1 MLDDNKK
8 LFIIIRGIIV
18 FLIFWFS
25 AYFQYIPIKLFHLDI
40 QNLSPSMNVVLSTFS
55 SLIVVFFL
63 FFIYR
68 KELKIEF
75 KKFKSKFWENLDI
88 GFRYWMIGL
97 IIMMVSNF
105 IINFVFKAG
114 EANNE
119 TALQEMIKSLPWLMV
134 IDAGLLAPFNE
145 EIVFRKIFK
154 DVIRNPIIL
163 VSICSIVFGA
173 AHVVG
178 SASTWLDYLY
188 IIPYGALGGAF
199 AYSYY
204 KTDTVFTS
212 MSMHMIH
219 NTVLVILSI
228 LAL

>member
-68 KELKIEF
+68 KELRIEF

-178 SASTWLDYLY
+178 SASTCLDYLY
-188 IIPYGALGGAF
+188 IIPY
-199 AYSYY
+199 
-204 KTDTVFTS
+204 
-212 MSMHMIH
+212 M
-219 NTVLVILSI
+219 
-228 LAL
+228 